1 MPRPIIAAAWRRVVS
16 YPHTK
21 LTLLYLAEHAAVD
34 SWTCV
39 TDLGS
44 IGDACMLS
52 VRVVNDDLHTLSGVG
67 LIRILE
73 RRRYRRPGDRSA
85 RVWLTVRVFPQDDPA
100 ATA

>member
-34 SWTCV
+34 SWTL
-39 TDLGS
+39 TTS
-44 IGDACMLS
+44 MQAIAEACAQS
-52 VRVVNDDLHTLSGVG
+52 VRSVNDDLHSLSGKG
-67 LIRILE
+67 DIRILE
-73 RRRYRRPGDRSA
+73 RRRRRRPGDRVA
-85 RVWLTVRVFPQDDPA
+85 RVWITVRVFPQDEPA